1 MKFYWTQLTPN
12 TSINRAAVTE
22 IIGSESFT
30 ATDVHREIFERERSS
45 MSAMTISNIPEI
57 IKETQAITPRS
68 PYQVTTED
76 PSSLKVFDFDDSHA
90 PLALLGNVL
99 SFIGFIIVSECS
111 FFGRL
116 RFKIRIFSYAFY
128 LLLHK
133 NNFSNEI

>member
-1 MKFYWTQLTPN
+1 
-12 TSINRAAVTE
+12 
-22 IIGSESFT
+22 
-30 ATDVHREIFERERSS
+30 
-45 MSAMTISNIPEI
+45 MSAMTINNIPEI
-57 IKETQAITPRS
+57 IKEAQAITPRS